1 MSMMTEFRAAPPEG
15 AQTPE
20 DRASRP
26 AAPITKAAA
35 EEAVR
40 PGGESNKKAPRHL
53 PREARGSILFGSA
66 VVLGTFFGF
75 GVWAAV
81 APLARA
87 VAAPAT
93 VISEGRKRVVQHLE
107 GGIIG
112 QVLVRE
118 GDLVKEGQTLFRLD
132 EVQAAARAERLRGQL
147 LAKLA
152 HAARLD
158 AERDEAKTI
167 RFPQEFDDTA
177 ANDVQMLERIT
188 RGETVLF
195 NERRRSLAGQV
206 ELLQQKVV
214 QLKTDIDGLN
224 AQETSKQQQITLIRR
239 ELADLLPL
247 LTSNLIPRPRYTA
260 LEREAAR
267 LEGEVGEVV
276 SRRARA
282 NEGISEAGLQIEQL
296 QRRFREEVV
305 TQLREVETQIADLR
319 HQYISARDVM
329 SRLAIT
335 APERGI
341 AQSVNVST
349 IGAVIQPGQP
359 LLEIAPT
366 GSQLLVEAKV
376 APNDVHDVKL
386 GLRAEVR
393 FVSLDMRRTPAI
405 YGTVKT
411 LSGDRIIDQKSG
423 QDYFLA
429 QVQVPRDELAK
440 LGAQHISPGIPAE
453 VLIQT
458 GSRSMLDY
466 LMKPLTDS
474 LHRGL
479 NER

>member
-1 MSMMTEFRAAPPEG
+1 MPARGNG
-15 AQTPE
+15 AVAGSDDPGA
-20 DRASRP
+20 ASRSAELRALNIP
-26 AAPITKAAA
+26 APASMQNPPPPS
-35 EEAVR
+35 ERPPHVR
-40 PGGESNKKAPRHL
+40 RHL
-53 PREARGSILFGSA
+53 PRSARGSVVFGVGVILF
-66 VVLGTFFGF
+66 TFFGF
-75 GVWAAV
+75 GAWAAL

-93 VISEGRKRVVQHLE
+93 VITEGRKRIVQHLE

-118 GDLVKEGQTLFRLD
+118 GDVVREGQPLFRLD
-132 EVQAAARAERLRGQL
+132 EIQAASRADRLRGQL

-158 AERDEAKTI
+158 AERDEASAIT
-167 RFPQEFDDTA
+167 FPVEFTKPSAGDE
-177 ANDVQMLERIT
+177 QMLERIV
-188 RGETVLF
+188 RGERVLF
-195 NERRRSLAGQV
+195 DERRRSLAGQV

-224 AQETSKQQQITLIRR
+224 AQETSKAQQITLIRR
-239 ELADLLPL
+239 ELSDLLPL

-267 LEGEVGEVV
+267 LEGEVGEVI

-282 NEGISEAGLQIEQL
+282 NESIAEAGLQIVQL

-305 TQLREVETQIADLR
+305 TQLREVETQISDLR
-319 HQYISARDVM
+319 QQYISARDVM
-329 SRLAIT
+329 TRLSIN
-335 APERGI
+335 APEGGV
-341 AQSVNVST
+341 AQSVAVTT

-359 LLEIAPT
+359 LLEIAPFDT
-366 GSQLLVEAKV
+366 RLLIEAKV

-386 GLRAEVR
+386 GLKAEVR

-405 YGTVKT
+405 FGTVRT
-411 LSGDRIIDQKSG
+411 LSGDRIVDQKSG
-423 QDYFLA
+423 HDYFLA
-429 QVQVPRDELAK
+429 QIEVPPEELAK
-440 LGAQHISPGIPAE
+440 LGGQHASPGIPAE

-466 LMKPLTDS
+466 LLKPLTDS
-474 LHRGL
+474 IHRGL